1 MIRILRSEHPEYD
14 ELQKRME
21 VDHDFIGIEISSD
34 EVTCL
39 FENSRRNQTVP
50 FSRYFSYYSQEIAWV
65 KKHFPEAFI

>member
-34 EVTCL
+34 EVKCL

-50 FSRYFSYYSQEIAWV
+50 FSRYFSYYHQETAWV